1 MGLPL
6 PVVDVAVGIV
16 QRADGRVLMAERSAR
31 QIAAGYWEIPGGKID
46 PGETAAEA
54 VARELHEEVGIRVQA
69 LQPWLQHEH
78 AFPTRRVRLHCFR
91 IERWTGEA
99 HGREGQRIAWVD
111 PARPECAPLLPSN
124 TRLLQ
129 GLALPPAC
137 ALISSDRLGG
147 PAAVLQALP
156 QAIAEGLRLFL
167 LKLDSH
173 SVDQQVLWAQRIGA
187 LASAQGARLL
197 LAGTALSARRA
208 GLAGVHAE
216 AAELRRLTQR
226 PGVALWSAECA
237 NTSDVERARALAADL
252 LIWTGAGEPPPS
264 TMPLYRLRS
273 PRRSAGAGERIAIV
287 WPAGAATER
296 ALA

>member
-124 TRLLQ
+124 NRLLQ
-129 GLALPPAC
+129 GLALPQAC

-237 NTSDVERARALAADL
+237 HASDVERARALAADL

-264 TMPLYRLRS
+264 TVPLYRLGS
-273 PRRSAGAGERIAIV
+273 QRRSAGAGERIAIV